1 MNIFA
6 FIPFIISGG
15 IVGYLYGILPYLR
28 NQTDSIPVTSIMTG
42 FIGAM
47 IGLFVYFLLLLIM
60 M

>member
-1 MNIFA
+1 MTVFV
-6 FIPFIISGG
+6 FIPFILFGG
-15 IVGYLYGILPYLR
+15 IVGYLYGMLPYIR

-47 IGLFVYFLLLLIM
+47 MGLFVYFLLLLFM